1 MDEEIENRKSRKIVK
16 KKKMKSQ
23 KLGLRKFLKGL
34 FGFFVVKVVLMST
47 VIIYQSCNTE
57 EGLPL
62 VKQTKEEFRSS
73 VQSARDHFSNV
84 EVFSEKEVKTN
95 SNLLHRGM
103 DGSLTKV
110 DLVIEE
116 PSELVAVSD
125 FSDLTFYMNEGMIS
139 LKNQDDT
146 NDDGTSD
153 ILVEEDC
160 INVDGEQVCLS
171 VYIDESQ
178 VQETLDPAIEA
189 AREYMRSK
197 GFTDAEIDYEVET
210 EWGGSE
216 EHLVPFVMYLVEIG
230 EEENSTAA
238 LEFKNVFFGSLH
250 AQSTPELT
258 ADEIWDCAV
267 DAVGLG
273 FVSAVGGSGLKKAG
287 IKMLTKSFTKLVAKF
302 AGPIG
307 AAIMVADFGFCLY
320 GAAND

>member
-1 MDEEIENRKSRKIVK
+1 M
-16 KKKMKSQ
+16 KKMKSQ
-23 KLGLRKFLKGL
+23 KLGFRKFLKGM
-34 FGFFVVKVVLMST
+34 FGFFVIKVVLMST

-73 VQSARDHFSNV
+73 VQSVRDNFSNI
-84 EVFSEKEVKTN
+84 EVFDEKQIN
-95 SNLLHRGM
+95 SNSDLFHRELDNSM
-103 DGSLTKV
+103 TKV

-139 LKNQDDT
+139 LRNQDDT
-146 NDDGTSD
+146 NDDRTSD

-160 INVDGEQVCLS
+160 INVDGEEVCLS

-178 VQETLDPAIEA
+178 VQATLDPAIEA

-216 EHLVPFVMYLVEIG
+216 EHLVPFVMYLVELSADS
-230 EEENSTAA
+230 STASV
-238 LEFKNVFFGSLH
+238 EFKDFFFSSLY
-250 AQSTPELT
+250 AQSAPEIT
-258 ADEIWDCAV
+258 ADEVWYCAV
-267 DAVGLG
+267 EAVGLG
-273 FVSAVGGSGLKKAG
+273 FATAAGASNLKKAG

-320 GAAND
+320 KAYND